1 MKKAVIY
8 CRVSTSKQENNWD
21 SLNWQERACRTYCK
35 NNSIQV
41 VGVYK
46 EAFTWKKKR
55 RPIFNEAI
63 NNAKE
68 NRVEYFIVFDID
80 RFSREWY
87 WAYSEL
93 KEDLYNSWIVLK
105 DSKNIIWD
113 RNIVM
118 KNSIVNMEQY
128 KWNTE
133 SSSQY
138 AEVMIATQAEIEWKK
153 IIQRTIP
160 REIELEQLWYH
171 VRQSN
176 LWYMNSKIK
185 TQYWK
190 VTIQV
195 KHPIEWKWIEEIFES
210 RAKWHLTDEEIVEN
224 VNLKWFTSKRWNP
237 LTVKQLQMFI
247 KMPIY
252 AWIISSKWTWN
263 KPIKTAYESLIDID
277 LWNTANRWKITIVE
291 TDNKEV
297 IIAYKDKKDIT
308 SSQPIIR
315 KRKNYNNLFPYTKVL
330 KCPLCSWVLTSNI
343 STWSSWNLHNYYQC
357 KWKWW
362 VKHKSYIIK
371 RDESHIKIAEIFKSI
386 KFENESLELF
396 DKISE
401 NVYQANINQLKGQ
414 IIDYEHNLQK
424 LNHKEKSILESID
437 KVIDFPILLE
447 AKNKELEEIKSQ
459 KYKVELKKEWWE
471 ITTSLEKFKY
481 YSKKLIQ
488 HIDKL
493 ALQRENPELI
503 NLAFNIVFGW
513 KIEYEKMKSPTLV
526 PSNLPLFKPKKN
538 PQNGEFSLNLN
549 WQSKEK
555 KDPIYGTAALL
566 KNILWMIDS
575 YIYMIEMIDF
585 KKLSS

>member
-21 SLNWQERACRTYCK
+21 SLNWQEKACRTYCK

-41 VGVYK
+41 VWVYK
-46 EAFTWKKKR
+46 EAFTWKKKS
-55 RPIFNEAI
+55 RPVFDEAI

-68 NRVEYFIVFDID
+68 NSVKYFIVFDID

-93 KEDLYNSWIVLK
+93 KEDLYNSWIILK

-185 TQYWK
+185 TIHWK

-195 KHPIEWKWIEEIFES
+195 RHPIEWKWLEEIFES

-224 VNLKWFTSKRWNP
+224 VNLKWFKSKRWNS

-252 AWIISSKWTWN
+252 AWVISSKWTWN
-263 KPIKTAYESLIDID
+263 KPIKTVYKSLIDMD
-277 LWNTANRWKITIVE
+277 LWNKANRWKVKIIEV
-291 TDNKEV
+291 DKKSV
-297 IIAYKDKKDIT
+297 IIQYKNKKNIT

-330 KCPLCSWVLTSNI
+330 K
-343 STWSSWNLHNYYQC
+343 
-357 KWKWW
+357 
-362 VKHKSYIIK
+362 
-371 RDESHIKIAEIFKSI
+371 
-386 KFENESLELF
+386 LE
-396 DKISE
+396 
-401 NVYQANINQLKGQ
+401 
-414 IIDYEHNLQK
+414 
-424 LNHKEKSILESID
+424 
-437 KVIDFPILLE
+437 
-447 AKNKELEEIKSQ
+447 
-459 KYKVELKKEWWE
+459 W
-471 ITTSLEKFKY
+471 
-481 YSKKLIQ
+481 
-488 HIDKL
+488 
-493 ALQRENPELI
+493 
-503 NLAFNIVFGW
+503 
-513 KIEYEKMKSPTLV
+513 
-526 PSNLPLFKPKKN
+526 
-538 PQNGEFSLNLN
+538 
-549 WQSKEK
+549 
-555 KDPIYGTAALL
+555 
-566 KNILWMIDS
+566 
-575 YIYMIEMIDF
+575 
-585 KKLSS
+585 